1 MAPIARRG
9 IMLVIA
15 SPSGAGKSSIS
26 RAVMATD
33 ENIQLSVSVTTRAKR
48 PSEVD
53 HVHYHFIAPR
63 EFERMRADGELLE
76 WAEVHGNLYA
86 TPRAHVEEQLS
97 AGKDILFDIDYQ
109 GTLQLYKACRDD
121 MITVFILPPSI
132 RELRQRLERRAE
144 DKTDTIMRRLKN
156 ARVEMDH
163 WSEYDHVIINE
174 DLDRSVEMV
183 RAILAAG
190 RNEGRRFT
198 QMGAFVKDLQSQI
211 DSL

>member
-1 MAPIARRG
+1 MASIARRG

-33 ENIQLSVSVTTRAKR
+33 DNIQLSVSVTTRAKR

-97 AGKDILFDIDYQ
+97 AGRDILFDIDYQ
-109 GTLQLYKACRDD
+109 GTLQLYRSSRDD
-121 MITVFILPPSI
+121 MVTVFILPPSI

-144 DKTDTIMRRLKN
+144 DKEDTIMRRLKN
-156 ARVEMDH
+156 ARVEMEH

-174 DLDRSVEMV
+174 DLDRSVELV

-190 RNEGRRFT
+190 RNEGRRFI
-198 QMGAFVKDLQSQI
+198 QMGAFVKDLQGQI